1 MLGNPA
7 ISGLTLQIH
16 WDVVNPNPP
25 TGANPYVW
33 TYIDDAFAQISDLE
47 CSNPTQAAKTVQ
59 FIVTPGFNSPQWVL
73 NELYLLRRVV
83 PDAGADAEHV
93 REGDILGLP
102 GTCRRQRASAAV
114 EFHLIRAPGEPS

>member
-33 TYIDDAFAQISDLE
+33 TYIDDALCILRFRFGMFKIR
-47 CSNPTQAAKTVQ
+47 TQAAKTVQ

-73 NELYLLRRVV
+73 NELTSCDGLFQRLAVAQT
-83 PDAGADAEHV
+83 PPSTCGKA
-93 REGDILGLP
+93 DILGVTRKLP
-102 GTCRRQRASAAV
+102 TAAC
-114 EFHLIRAPGEPS
+114 FRCLGIPILL